1 MEAIY
6 HNDED
11 RFREHQKAAWKTFI
25 MHCQNNHIDAIRLA
39 NILGISEGRA
49 LQFLRQGAIKLK
61 MTDEQY
67 ERFGRA
73 TKRTAHFWKTLF
85 EGQ

>member
-11 RFREHQKAAWKTFI
+11 KFREHQKAAWKTLI
-25 MHCQNNHIDAIRLA
+25 MHCQNYNIDAIKLA

-49 LQFLRQGAIKLK
+49 LQFLRLGAVKLK
-61 MTDEQY
+61 LTNEQY
-67 ERFGRA
+67 ERLGRA
-73 TKRTAHFWKTLF
+73 TNQTAHFWKTLF
-85 EGQ
+85 ENQ

>member
-11 RFREHQKAAWKTFI
+11 RLKDKQKAAWKTFLT
-25 MHCQNNHIDAIRLA
+25 HCQNYNIDSIKLA
-39 NILGISEGRA
+39 NILGISEGQA
-49 LQFLRQGAIKLK
+49 LKYMRQGVLNLRL
-61 MTDEQY
+61 TNEQY
-67 ERFGRA
+67 ERLGRA
-73 TKRTAHFWKTLF
+73 TRQTGRFWKTLF